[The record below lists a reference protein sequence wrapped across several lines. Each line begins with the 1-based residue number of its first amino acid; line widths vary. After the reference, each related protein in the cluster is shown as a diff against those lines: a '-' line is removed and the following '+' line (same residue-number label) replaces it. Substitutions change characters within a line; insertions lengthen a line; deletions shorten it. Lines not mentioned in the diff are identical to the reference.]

1 MKTVTTQKLTTATY
15 VTLMLL
21 ILTSP
26 ALAYPPDPDNAAL
39 LYYQSYIAYE
49 KADDTMRE
57 IVADLSRGKIE
68 PNERIKKYI
77 ENCRGAINLAV
88 AAAEIPNCNWGLRY
102 SKGFEMSLSHLP
114 QTRKL
119 VFIIGA
125 EIRILATEGDYR
137 QALERCLT
145 LRKISKHL
153 GDDTIISFLVAMS
166 FSKMADN
173 HIQYLL
179 GDMPQ
184 DLKTLTWLKSQLAII
199 ESKPLSSRATT
210 NYEREL
216 SLEYMQIGKLEELVE
231 IVVGEPVEPDSR
243 IAEEL
248 RKAKEQAE
256 QLQNFDQ
263 TIIGKNRAYYINHMN
278 TLQTILSTPMNYE
291 KVYTELKKLNEQ
303 PHKDL
308 AENNTDAFL
317 TSIVAADYDR
327 IVSIE
332 TRDKTLN
339 NAVRAAVEIYI
350 QKTKTGQLP
359 EELPAGLPKDLFSGK
374 DFKYEKTKD
383 GFVLRC
389 RGKDLEKDETYKYE
403 FKVKE

>member
-1 MKTVTTQKLTTATY
+1 MKTITTKKFTTATY

-49 KADDTMRE
+49 KADDTMKE
-57 IVADLSRGKIE
+57 MVADLSRGKIE

-88 AAAEIPNCNWGLRY
+88 AAAEIPNCNWGLKY
-102 SKGFEMSLSHLP
+102 SDGFEMLLSHLA

-125 EIRILATEGDYR
+125 ETRILAAEGDYR

-145 LRKISKHL
+145 LRKISQHM
-153 GDDTIISFLVAMS
+153 GDETIISLLVAKAIE
-166 FSKMADN
+166 KMGDN

-184 DLKTLTWLKSQLAII
+184 DLQTLTWLKNQLAII
-199 ESKPLSSRATT
+199 ESRQLSSKATSK
-210 NYEREL
+210 YEREL
-216 SLEYMQIGKLEELVE
+216 SLEHMHLDKLKELIE
-231 IVVGEPVEPDSR
+231 IVTGEPLAPDS
-243 IAEEL
+243 
-248 RKAKEQAE
+248 KEAE
-256 QLQNFDQ
+256 QLRNVDQ
-263 TIIGKNRAYYINHMN
+263 ALINKNRDYYINHMDA
-278 TLQTILSTPMNYE
+278 LQTILSTPMTYE
-291 KVYTELKKLNEQ
+291 KAYNELKKLNEQ
-303 PHKDL
+303 LKKEVV
-308 AENNTDAFL
+308 ENTAAFL
-317 TSIVAADYDR
+317 TSIVAPAYQK
-327 IVSIE
+327 VYNIE
-332 TRDKTLN
+332 IRETTFS

-374 DFKYEKTKD
+374 DFKYEKTTD
-383 GFVLRC
+383 AFVLSC
-389 RGKDLEKDETYKYE
+389 RGRDLEKDETYKYE
-403 FKVKE
+403 FKVEK